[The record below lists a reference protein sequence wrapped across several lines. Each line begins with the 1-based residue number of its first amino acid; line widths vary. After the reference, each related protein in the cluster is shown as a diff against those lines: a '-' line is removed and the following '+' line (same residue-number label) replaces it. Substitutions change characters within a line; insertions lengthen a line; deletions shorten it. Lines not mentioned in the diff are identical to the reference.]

1 MTKFARKVEDLATCC
16 YQWSMIVT
24 FVYLVICCGSV
35 LSLVQIINSLLF
47 LGIVMYD
54 YKFETKESKIWTKDK
69 IEPQYIHGWNVN
81 SSTHLSDQDK
91 NLF

>member
-1 MTKFARKVEDLATCC
+1 
-16 YQWSMIVT
+16 MIVT

-54 YKFETKESKIWTKDK
+54 YKFETKESKI
-69 IEPQYIHGWNVN
+69 
-81 SSTHLSDQDK
+81 
-91 NLF
+91 